1 MQGKKGLKINLKKI
15 EKMNNIN
22 QSLELTG
29 QESSKKNEKQF
40 LFSLENQKNETKLNQ
55 KDFNKKAVSF
65 KVEENKVSEIVNI
78 PENCPNLFENI
89 GESSILGNSRNENN
103 DLNDPIDES
112 DIQNISN
119 ILRNNEKYNILID
132 ENSNDA
138 NLNST
143 RYIFVGLK

>member
-1 MQGKKGLKINLKKI
+1 MKGKKFLKINLKKI

-65 KVEENKVSEIVNI
+65 KVEENKVAEIVNI

-89 GESSILGNSRNENN
+89 GESSILGNFRNENN